1 MSAHR
6 VFSYLVDRF
15 VRSGEDTAV
24 RRLVVAAG
32 RGVVRQPWFRPFLV
46 RYVSRRLEPCG
57 PPMNNAGGIRL
68 LVLNRERYEADLEVL
83 AAHPSVELVSL
94 PSDAQHLLNAIFVSR
109 IRAITEQDPSAYLR
123 TDHPSVAAA
132 RADLRRFLQRF
143 ISALA
148 RRNGFDAMIS
158 CTFYY
163 RQDREWEAAGHP
175 AGVPFF
181 VLHKENMKDPVIH
194 AASIERYRRNHF
206 KFTGDR
212 LFLFNDLEKEV
223 IVKSGVCPEEK
234 ISVVGGLRMDNI
246 YRRVAADAVAK
257 PQRQVVLFSF
267 HHCVG
272 LLRIPG
278 LKGFFNGKRDAGFV
292 EYFDLVH
299 GTLARFAH
307 ANPDVSVVIKPK
319 WAGHWIPHIETA
331 IRRTTGLD
339 AETIPNLTITADVPA
354 QTLIEQSAVVVG
366 INSTTLLEAKL
377 FGRPVVV
384 PLFAEAA
391 GKYYDEHVYFQN
403 YLDTF
408 NVARSPEELVEAID
422 DELAGRA
429 PQRTLPA
436 EMVTD
441 YLGFFDGRTSD
452 RVVALMQSD
461 IESARARRAW

>member
-1 MSAHR
+1 
-6 VFSYLVDRF
+6 
-15 VRSGEDTAV
+15 
-24 RRLVVAAG
+24 
-32 RGVVRQPWFRPFLV
+32 
-46 RYVSRRLEPCG
+46 
-57 PPMNNAGGIRL
+57 
-68 LVLNRERYEADLEVL
+68 
-83 AAHPSVELVSL
+83 
-94 PSDAQHLLNAIFVSR
+94 
-109 IRAITEQDPSAYLR
+109 
-123 TDHPSVAAA
+123 
-132 RADLRRFLQRF
+132 
-143 ISALA
+143 
-148 RRNGFDAMIS
+148 
-158 CTFYY
+158 
-163 RQDREWEAAGHP
+163 
-175 AGVPFF
+175 
-181 VLHKENMKDPVIH
+181 
-194 AASIERYRRNHF
+194 
-206 KFTGDR
+206 
-212 LFLFNDLEKEV
+212 
-223 IVKSGVCPEEK
+223 
-234 ISVVGGLRMDNI
+234 
-246 YRRVAADAVAK
+246 
-257 PQRQVVLFSF
+257 
-267 HHCVG
+267 
-272 LLRIPG
+272 
-278 LKGFFNGKRDAGFV
+278 
-292 EYFDLVH
+292 
-299 GTLARFAH
+299 
-307 ANPDVSVVIKPK
+307 
-319 WAGHWIPHIETA
+319 IETA